1 MKEAERKLESGKR
14 QNNFFVD
21 ANVLLQRNL
30 LVITELVV
38 SGLQFWVQ

>member
-1 MKEAERKLESGKR
+1 MKEAERTLESGKR
-14 QNNFFVD
+14 QKKFFVD